1 MNKKLTGEGRVGEG
15 EGRGRRRAR
24 RGGGRG
30 GERGGEEGMEGKE
43 VRGRIP
49 CFSTKL
55 VSNDHG
61 IVRTLCTT
69 FFGVYL
75 HCLVL
80 ICPLSFSVPHL
91 LPIASCRIIFCQL
104 LVLLIAVL
112 DIREPIRGTQSLLIS
127 LRPDKKT

>member
-1 MNKKLTGEGRVGEG
+1 MTQPRGGGGGGTEG
-15 EGRGRRRAR
+15 EGQRGR
-24 RGGGRG
+24 
-30 GERGGEEGMEGKE
+30 GEEGREGKE

-49 CFSTKL
+49 CLSTKL

-69 FFGVYL
+69 FFGLYL
-75 HCLVL
+75 LCLVL
-80 ICPLSFSVPHL
+80 ICPLPFSVPHL

-127 LRPDKKT
+127 LRPEKKTS